1 MNRIPATL
9 TRVEHG
15 AGMTLVEA
23 RVETASDIATLVATI
38 VGEVAL
44 TVGAPVVLACKE
56 TEVALAKNLSGE
68 ISLRNRHA
76 ARVVGID
83 AGAVLTRVVLDWH
96 GQRIASVITS
106 GSASRLD
113 IRIGDSVEWLVK
125 ANEMAVDTP

>member
-9 TRVEHG
+9 SRIEHG
-15 AGMTLVEA
+15 AGMTLIEA
-23 RVETASDIATLVATI
+23 EAGSAAVVTTLVATI

-44 TVGAPVVLACKE
+44 TVGTAVVLACKE

-76 ARVVGID
+76 ATVVGID

-106 GSASRLD
+106 GSAQRLG
-113 IRIGDSVEWLVK
+113 IAVGDTVEWLVK
-125 ANEMAVDTP
+125 ANEMAVETA